1 VHASAA
7 KIPAKIPPQKI
18 FFPLLARL
26 SGDFENFLLTS
37 AGVPVYTYTISKRT
51 TANADRKQEVKTM
64 TNAQI
69 IEANKQELAKQG
81 ILKYTGRTFKA
92 INATGEEITVK
103 EVEEIHTFAA
113 WKELGYSVKKGE
125 HAVAK
130 FTIWKCKVKA
140 ESMTAKNQDGEDVT
154 ISQNSKNMFMKTSH
168 WFTAAQVEPLK
179 DKKTA

>member
-1 VHASAA
+1 
-7 KIPAKIPPQKI
+7 
-18 FFPLLARL
+18 
-26 SGDFENFLLTS
+26 
-37 AGVPVYTYTISKRT
+37 
-51 TANADRKQEVKTM
+51 M

-69 IEANKQELAKQG
+69 IESNKQTLAQAG

-92 INATGEEITVK
+92 INAAGEEIEVN

-113 WKELGYSVKKGE
+113 WKNLGYSVKKGE

-130 FTIWKCKVKA
+130 FTIWKCTKKA
-140 ESMTAKNQDGEDVT
+140 ESLTAKNPVGEDVT
-154 ISQNSKNMFMKTSH
+154 ITQDTKNMFMKTAH